1 MNWIVTYSNI
11 HIPDSYKIK
20 SRKEMKRILKQ
31 IQSEYPECNVF
42 KRNIWSLCSEWR
54 AHNRLYRL
62 NIESNRTKNVDLN
75 YPLKW
80 YIELAYNIIGI

>member
-1 MNWIVTYSNI
+1 MEITLNNI

-31 IQSEYPECNVF
+31 IQSQHPECNVF
-42 KRNIWSLCSEWR
+42 KRSIWSLCSEWR

-62 NIESNRTKNVDLN
+62 NIEPNRTKSVDLD

-80 YIELAYNIIGI
+80 YVKLAYNIIGI